1 MRQNLYGRISGKTRC
16 RVTAPRSPY
25 HIYLHE
31 GYNMAAPADP
41 FDLTGRRVLVT
52 GASRGIGLAIAEGL
66 ARRGAAVALTGRKA
80 DTLAAAAA
88 QLRAGG
94 AEALPL
100 VCHQGEPA
108 AVARLFAELD
118 ARQFTPDAV
127 VINAGI
133 NPVMGPLLE
142 TDLGAWQKI
151 LDVNLTGALL
161 TAQHAL
167 RRLVVRGRGT
177 ILFISSIAGIEPLPG
192 LGAYSVSKAG
202 LLALTRA
209 LAKEVGA
216 HGVRVNALAPG
227 LIETRFSAAL
237 FQDRAAYDR
246 LMAGVPLGRHG
257 QPQDVVGAAV
267 FLVSD
272 ASAYVTGQVLV
283 VDGGGRM

>member
-1 MRQNLYGRISGKTRC
+1 MS
-16 RVTAPRSPY
+16 
-25 HIYLHE
+25 
-31 GYNMAAPADP
+31 APADP
-41 FDLTGRRVLVT
+41 FDLTGRRALVT

-80 DTLAAAAA
+80 DALAAAAER
-88 QLRAGG
+88 LRAGG

-100 VCHQGEPA
+100 VCHQGEPE

-118 ARQFTPDAV
+118 ARQFTPDVA
-127 VINAGI
+127 VINAGT

-167 RRLVVRGRGT
+167 RRMVARGRGAV
-177 ILFISSIAGIEPLPG
+177 LFVSSIAGIDPLPG

-209 LAKEVGA
+209 LAKEVGGR
-216 HGVRVNALAPG
+216 GVRVNALAPG

-237 FQDRAAYDR
+237 FQDHATYDR

-257 QPQDVVGAAV
+257 QPDDLVGAAV

-272 ASAYVTGQVLV
+272 AAAYVTGQVLV
-283 VDGGGRM
+283 VDGGGRV